1 MGERLNAPA
10 LGYAA
15 AILSGATMLLLGIL
29 GNLGIYTAGVQMMQQ
44 WHVFFSLSITGI
56 IAGIFEAAVVGFV
69 YGYAFGRIYNRFV

>member
-15 AILSGATMLLLGIL
+15 AILSGATMLLLGVL
-29 GNLGIYTAGVQMMQQ
+29 GRLGIYTTGVQMMQQ
-44 WHVFFSLSITGI
+44 WHVFFSLSIVGI

-69 YGYAFGRIYNRFV
+69 YGYLFGRIYNRFV